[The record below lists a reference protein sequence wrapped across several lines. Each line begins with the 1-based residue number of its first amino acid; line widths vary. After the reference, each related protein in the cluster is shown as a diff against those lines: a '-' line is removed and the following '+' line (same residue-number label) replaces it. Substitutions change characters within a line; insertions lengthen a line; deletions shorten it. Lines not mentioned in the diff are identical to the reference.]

1 MLMYNLPEYSN
12 NYLKTSGN
20 LWQFYRDEPS
30 PNATNGAIVD
40 FTGAN
45 HNSKLF
51 KYKQKITGVT
61 DANGIKILKKY
72 YH

>member
-1 MLMYNLPEYSN
+1 MYNLPEYRDN
-12 NYLKTSGN
+12 CLKTSGN
-20 LWQFYRDEPS
+20 LWQYYRDEPS

-51 KYKQKITGVT
+51 KYKQKLTGAT
-61 DANGIKILKKY
+61 DDNGIKMLKK
-72 YH
+72 

>member
-1 MLMYNLPEYSN
+1 MYNLPEYSD

-20 LWQFYRDEPS
+20 LWQCYKDEPS

-51 KYKQKITGVT
+51 KYKQKTRCQAG
-61 DANGIKILKKY
+61 ANGRKIVEIK
-72 YH
+72 